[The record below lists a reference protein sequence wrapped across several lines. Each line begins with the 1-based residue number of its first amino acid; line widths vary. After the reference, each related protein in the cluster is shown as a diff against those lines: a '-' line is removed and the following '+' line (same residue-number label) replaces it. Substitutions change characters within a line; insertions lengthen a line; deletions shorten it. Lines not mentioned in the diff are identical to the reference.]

1 MSSTQQHCRQAEKAS
16 GDGNASGWS
25 SVSAGCQGTY
35 DGPYVNHTCCIQ
47 HVNAGSVSTEDYGSA
62 FGAPRSTVNVR
73 NTKDAVDR

>member
-1 MSSTQQHCRQAEKAS
+1 MLTLCQVHNNIAGKRKRRVEM
-16 GDGNASGWS
+16 
-25 SVSAGCQGTY
+25 VTPVAGCQGTY

-73 NTKDAVDR
+73 ITKDAVDR